1 MSDAIITVENLSKK
15 YLVAHQFDSQSR
27 SNYTALRDVIGREIR
42 NVARKTVDV
51 VRGRQ
56 IVQGDEVEE
65 FWALKDV
72 GFEVKQGEVLGIIGR
87 NGAGKSTLL
96 KILSR
101 ITEPTKGRVVLRGR
115 VASLLE
121 VGTGFHPELTGREN
135 IFLNGAILGM
145 SRAEIKRKFDEIV
158 AFAEVEKFLDTPVKH
173 YSSGMYVRLAF
184 AVAAHLEPEIL
195 VIDEVLAVGDTEF
208 QKKCLGKMDEVSRQE
223 GRTILFVSHNM
234 AAVRPTCGATAIWL
248 DSGSIHKRGVA
259 REVIMEYL
267 SDRKSGRE
275 RVVRLADARR
285 SQWVI
290 DDRLRLRSIE
300 WLCDLP
306 LRHGE
311 PIKTR
316 ISFQYEISLIGGDR
330 RNRDFPISRASGCL
344 PMRPIFKKATGRSSR
359 YPEIIP
365 LTWAIKAL
373 PLAPSFYSLD
383 IGCRSGNSHLLD
395 YLPSCSQVEVVS
407 GPPLLDSWQKRSRA
421 CASPANGPGSLLD
434 GQASCSSF
442 HGRRLQSLRRPSP
455 RLRIIMR
462 HVG

>member
-15 YLVAHQFDSQSR
+15 YLVGHQSGTRSR
-27 SNYTALRDVIGREIR
+27 SNYTALRDVIGRGIR

-72 GFEVKQGEVLGIIGR
+72 SFEVKRGEVLGIIGR

-101 ITEPTKGRVVLRGR
+101 ITEPTEGRVVLRGR

-135 IFLNGAILGM
+135 IFMNGAILGM
-145 SRAEIKRKFDEIV
+145 TRNEICRKFDEIV

-173 YSSGMYVRLAF
+173 YSSGMYMRLAF

-195 VIDEVLAVGDTEF
+195 IVDEVLAVGDAEF
-208 QKKCLGKMDEVSRQE
+208 HKKCLGKMNDVSRHQ
-223 GRTILFVSHNM
+223 GRTVLFVSHSM
-234 AAVRPTCGATAIWL
+234 GAVTSLCPTAIWL

-285 SQWVI
+285 SRWVE

-316 ISFQYEISLIGGDR
+316 ICFDTRSPLSAVTVGIGFSNFEGVRLLTYETDFQEGY
-330 RNRDFPISRASGCL
+330 
-344 PMRPIFKKATGRSSR
+344 RPELS
-359 YPEIIP
+359 IP
-365 LTWAIKAL
+365 GNYSVDMAIKAL

-383 IGCRSGNSHLLD
+383 IGCRSGDSHLLD

-407 GPPLLDSWQKRSRA
+407 GPTTPGFMAEKEPGVRLASEWSWEFA
-421 CASPANGPGSLLD
+421 
-434 GQASCSSF
+434 
-442 HGRRLQSLRRPSP
+442 RRPSELQLLP
-455 RLRIIMR
+455 
-462 HVG
+462 